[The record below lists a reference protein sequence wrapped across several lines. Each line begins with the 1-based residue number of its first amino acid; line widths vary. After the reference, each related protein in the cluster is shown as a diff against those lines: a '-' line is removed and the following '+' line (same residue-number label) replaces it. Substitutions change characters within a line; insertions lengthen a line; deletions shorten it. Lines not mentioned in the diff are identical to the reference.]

1 VQVSTSLSS
10 ITFWILPNNTFA
22 LAIVFESKRIHGFV
36 LGFVFVRSAVFSTTC
51 WVRSAKTRFAT
62 LSSPGMTGTAH
73 IRFPHFLYSLHRYPP
88 LERDSDVKEH
98 LTPTVYTTKVDRQ
111 VTNAM
116 FS

>member
-1 VQVSTSLSS
+1 
-10 ITFWILPNNTFA
+10 
-22 LAIVFESKRIHGFV
+22 
-36 LGFVFVRSAVFSTTC
+36 
-51 WVRSAKTRFAT
+51 
-62 LSSPGMTGTAH
+62 MTGTAH